1 MADAVSVSIVLG
13 SGGARGYAHIGVL
26 EWLRERGYV
35 VRSIAGSSMG
45 ALIGGIY
52 ATGKLDLYTQW
63 VLALER
69 MDVLRLLDP
78 SFGRGGFIKGDRIMG
93 VLRDLIGDCRI
104 EDLPVSYTAVA
115 TDLDTGK
122 EVWLREGKLF
132 DAIRASI
139 AIPLVFMPAIRD
151 GRRLLDGAVVNPI
164 PIAPTLNDTTDLT
177 IAVDLCARAAAEMTP
192 SVAAP
197 PAPSDGYGARIHRFV
212 ESIFPGNDVPAT
224 PSLGAS
230 EVMFA
235 AMEAMQTT
243 IARLKMAAYSP
254 DITIEVPRNACAY
267 YEFWRAKE
275 MIALGRACTEH
286 AFARRAGNASR
297 NEQPAVQ

>member
-1 MADAVSVSIVLG
+1 MAHATSVSIVLG

-26 EWLRERGYV
+26 EWLTQRGYA

-45 ALIGGIY
+45 ALVGGIF
-52 ATGKLDLYTQW
+52 ATGKLDIYTQW
-63 VLALER
+63 VSALER

-139 AIPLVFMPAIRD
+139 AIPLVFTPALRD

-177 IAVDLCARAAAEMTP
+177 IAVDLCARADAQLDQ
-192 SVAAP
+192 V
-197 PAPSDGYGARIHRFV
+197 PAPQASSDGYGARIHRFV
-212 ESIFPGNDVPAT
+212 ESLMPGNAVPAAPT
-224 PSLGAS
+224 LGAS

-243 IARLKMAAYSP
+243 IARLKLAAYSP
-254 DITIEVPRNACAY
+254 DVTVEIPRNACGY

-275 MIALGRACTEH
+275 MIALGRACTER
-286 AFARRAGNASR
+286 AFAHRGDATPPVG
-297 NEQPAVQ
+297 

>member
-1 MADAVSVSIVLG
+1 METVASVSIVLG

-26 EWLRERGYV
+26 NWLQEHGYAI
-35 VRSIAGSSMG
+35 RSIAGSSMG
-45 ALIGGIY
+45 ALVGGIF
-52 ATGKLDLYTQW
+52 ATGKLDVYTQW
-63 VLALER
+63 VSALER

-104 EDLPVSYTAVA
+104 EDLPFSYTAVA

-139 AIPLVFMPAIRD
+139 AIPLVFTPANRD

-164 PIAPTLNDTTDLT
+164 PIAPTLNDTTDIT
-177 IAVDLCARAAAEMTP
+177 IAVDLCARAVAEVLP

-197 PAPSDGYGARIHRFV
+197 ISGDGYGARIHRFV
-212 ESIFPGNDVPAT
+212 ESFFPGNGAPTAPT
-224 PSLGAS
+224 LGAS

-235 AMEAMQTT
+235 AMETMQIA
-243 IARLKMAAYSP
+243 IARLKLAAYSP
-254 DITIEVPRNACAY
+254 DVTIEIPRNACAY

-275 MIALGRACTEH
+275 LIALGRTCTER
-286 AFARRAGNASR
+286 AFAHRPESGK
-297 NEQPAVQ
+297 PAQR

>member
-1 MADAVSVSIVLG
+1 MTDAPSVSIVLG

-26 EWLRERGYV
+26 GWLQERGYV

-45 ALIGGIY
+45 ALVGGIF
-52 ATGKLDLYTQW
+52 ATGKLDVYTQW
-63 VLALER
+63 VSALER

-78 SFGRGGFIKGDRIMG
+78 SFGRGGFIKGDRIMA

-115 TDLDTGK
+115 TDLDSGK

-139 AIPLVFMPAIRD
+139 AIPLVFMPAVRD

-177 IAVDLCARAAAEMTP
+177 IAVDLCARAEAQASAVVPAAA
-192 SVAAP
+192 SG
-197 PAPSDGYGARIHRFV
+197 DGYGARIHRFV
-212 ESIFPGNDVPAT
+212 ESLMPGNAAPDVPT
-224 PSLGAS
+224 LGAS

-235 AMEAMQTT
+235 AMETMQTT
-243 IARLKMAAYSP
+243 IARLKLAAYSP
-254 DITIEVPRNACAY
+254 DVTVEIPRNACAY

-275 MIALGRACTEH
+275 LIALGRACTER
-286 AFARRAGNASR
+286 AFAHWNHGAPPIRR
-297 NEQPAVQ
+297 

>member
-1 MADAVSVSIVLG
+1 MAATTSVSIVLG

-26 EWLRERGYV
+26 DWLRERGYAI
-35 VRSIAGSSMG
+35 RSIAGSSMG
-45 ALIGGIY
+45 ALVGGIF
-52 ATGKLDLYTQW
+52 ATGKLDIYTQW
-63 VLALER
+63 VSALER

-104 EDLPVSYTAVA
+104 EDLPMAFTAVA
-115 TDLDTGK
+115 TDIDTGK

-177 IAVDLCARAAAEMTP
+177 IAVDLCARADTTMTEVVP
-192 SVAAP
+192 PAAP
-197 PAPSDGYGARIHRFV
+197 ADGYGARIHRFV
-212 ESIFPGNDVPAT
+212 ESLMPGNAAPAT
-224 PSLGAS
+224 PALGAS

-243 IARLKMAAYSP
+243 IARLKLAAYSP
-254 DITIEVPRNACAY
+254 DVTVEIPRNACAY

-275 MIALGRACTEH
+275 MIALGRACTER
-286 AFARRAGNASR
+286 AFAHRSPGA
-297 NEQPAVQ
+297 QPMRC

>member
-1 MADAVSVSIVLG
+1 MANGVSVSIVLG

-26 EWLRERGYV
+26 GWLQEHGYV

-63 VLALER
+63 VSALER

-104 EDLPVSYTAVA
+104 EDLPISFTAVA
-115 TDLDTGK
+115 ADLDTGK

-139 AIPLVFMPAIRD
+139 AIPLVFMPAIRE
-151 GRRLLDGAVVNPI
+151 GRRLLDGAIVNPI

-177 IAVDLCARAAAEMTP
+177 IAVDLCARAVADPTP
-192 SVAAP
+192 GV
-197 PAPSDGYGARIHRFV
+197 PAQPTPSDGYGARIHHFV
-212 ESIFPGNDVPAT
+212 ESFFPGNDAPAT

-243 IARLKMAAYSP
+243 IARLKLAAYSP
-254 DITIEVPRNACAY
+254 DITVEVPRNACAY
-267 YEFWRAKE
+267 FEFWRAKD
-275 MIALGRACTEH
+275 MIALGRDCTER
-286 AFARRAGNASR
+286 AFARRVDSATR
-297 NEQPAVQ
+297 V